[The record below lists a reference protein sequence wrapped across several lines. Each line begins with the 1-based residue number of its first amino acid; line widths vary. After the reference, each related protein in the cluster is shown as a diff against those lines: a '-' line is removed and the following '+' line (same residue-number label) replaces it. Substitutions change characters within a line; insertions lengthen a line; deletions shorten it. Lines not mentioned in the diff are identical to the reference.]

1 MAGHDAITNCLTDLD
16 SVPVHANNSI
26 VTPRAR

>member
-1 MAGHDAITNCLTDLD
+1 MAGRGAMTSGLTDLD